1 MQHSCIGK
9 IQALLCNFVAIHINT
24 MPLETL
30 PVISEQTLIAM
41 PADQYMSCAQLQ
53 FFRQLLEK
61 QREQIADNARHT
73 GNNLRAHEEFSDPA
87 DRATQEELHTLEL
100 RTRDRERKLQKKIN
114 AALRR
119 IDDGEYGF
127 CEETGEPIG
136 LPRLLARPTTTLS
149 LEAQERHEQ
158 RERQFR
164 A

>member
-1 MQHSCIGK
+1 M
-9 IQALLCNFVAIHINT
+9 N
-24 MPLETL
+24 
-30 PVISEQTLIAM
+30 
-41 PADQYMSCAQLQ
+41 ADQLL
-53 FFRQLLEK
+53 FFKTLLEK
-61 QREQIADNARHT
+61 QREQIADNARDTSNH
-73 GNNLRAHEEFSDPA
+73 LREHEEFSDPA

-100 RTRDRERKLQKKIN
+100 RTRDRERKLQKKID

-119 IDDGEYGF
+119 IANSEYGF
-127 CEETGEPIG
+127 CEESGEPIG